1 MTATQDL
8 VANGTTG
15 GSHRIMWLPVAAVLL
30 GVGWGAN
37 QFTPLLL
44 VYHQALG
51 LSTGTLE
58 AMFGVYALGLIPG
71 LLLGGPLSDARG
83 RRAVVVPAAVLS
95 LAASMLLVA
104 AGYGEAMLFAGRLL
118 AGVSSGAVFG
128 AGTAWL
134 RE

>member
-51 LSTGTLE
+51 LSTGSLE
-58 AMFGVYALGLIPG
+58 AMFGIYALGLIPG
-71 LLLGGPLSDARG
+71 LLLAGELSHTVG
-83 RRAVVVPAAVLS
+83 RRPVVLWAAAVS
-95 LAASMLLVA
+95 LAGTVALAA
-104 AGYGEAMLFAGRLL
+104 AG
-118 AGVSSGAVFG
+118 
-128 AGTAWL
+128 
-134 RE
+134 

>member
-15 GSHRIMWLPVAAVLL
+15 GSHRIMWLPVAAALL

-58 AMFGVYALGLIPG
+58 RC
-71 LLLGGPLSDARG
+71 S
-83 RRAVVVPAAVLS
+83 
-95 LAASMLLVA
+95 AST
-104 AGYGEAMLFAGRLL
+104 R
-118 AGVSSGAVFG
+118 SG
-128 AGTAWL
+128 
-134 RE
+134 